1 MKLNDTWVSDMRTRL
16 APEIVADPMMAEL
29 AEEYL
34 VELADIVDTIKT
46 CSEQGN
52 IDTIR
57 DSSHKL
63 KGSAGTFG
71 LCDIGLK
78 AGELEC
84 ACKRGES
91 IETIRILVAQLRLVA
106 KL

>member
-1 MKLNDTWVSDMRTRL
+1 MKPSDSWLTEMRAKL
-16 APEIVADPMMAEL
+16 SPEIVADPLMAEL

-34 VELADIVDTIKT
+34 VELTEIVDTIKT
-46 CSEQGN
+46 ASEQGD

-57 DSSHKL
+57 DFSHKL

-71 LCDIGLK
+71 LVDIGLK
-78 AGELEC
+78 AGELENT
-84 ACKRGES
+84 CKRGES
-91 IETIRILVAQLRLVA
+91 IETIRILVAQLRLTS